1 MDVAANHLTAEL
13 LPRRGGPLARAWHWG
28 VVALGVVI
36 GFGDGVAPVDLVVRR
51 IATGG
56 EVMRTP
62 ADVGSPDFL
71 LEQVRED
78 LASKTV
84 EEFFAEWRLPEAG

>member
-1 MDVAANHLTAEL
+1 MDVAADHLTAEL
-13 LPRRGGPLARAWHWG
+13 LPRRGRPLARAWHWG
-28 VVALGVVI
+28 VAVLAVAS

-51 IATGG
+51 IATGA

-71 LEQVRED
+71 LEQVRDD

-84 EEFFAEWRLPEAG
+84 EEFFAEWRLPETG